1 MKVLVECYPDATLLR
16 ALGVSKKQL
25 RHERCKGEVVKR
37 VLKFG
42 CAIGLVDED
51 PSSAQPRDLSN
62 YKEVQAAEGLRLLAR
77 RDDKN
82 KRLIIVC
89 PRLEDWL
96 IARAKSSGIR
106 PEDYGLPSDPDRLH
120 SIPRYEQ
127 NDGFRR
133 FLAEL
138 KERDKGLHLLRRWIL
153 GTISAPMNAF

>member
-1 MKVLVECYPDATLLR
+1 MKVLVECYPDAALLR

-37 VLKFG
+37 VRKFD
-42 CAIGLVDED
+42 CATGLIDED
-51 PSSAQPRDLSN
+51 PASAQPRDLDN
-62 YKEVQAAEGLRLLAR
+62 YKQIQAVKGLRLLAS

-89 PRLEDWL
+89 PRLEEWL
-96 IARAKSSGIR
+96 IARAKSSGILSQ
-106 PEDYGLPSDPDRLH
+106 DYGLPSDPDKLH

-127 NDGFRR
+127 KEGFRR

-138 KERDKGLHLLRRWIL
+138 KERDSGMHLLRRWIL
-153 GTISAPMNAF
+153 EAES